1 MDHCGK
7 FKFDSTFLAFEFFG
21 FILVHCVSGAK
32 LVLTNGVSISFVS
45 DSVSPPISTMNYLYN
60 LNNTTFILDI
70 FSTYSLTKVFFPFR
84 LENYYFLSSFESRR
98 KGPIICFFDTKS
110 VFYYVFL
117 TDTSLQ

>member
-21 FILVHCVSGAK
+21 FILVHCVTGAK

-60 LNNTTFILDI
+60 LNNTTFILDV
-70 FSTYSLTKVFFPFR
+70 FSTYSFEKGFF
-84 LENYYFLSSFESRR
+84 SFPTRELL
-98 KGPIICFFDTKS
+98 FF
-110 VFYYVFL
+110 VIF
-117 TDTSLQ
+117 